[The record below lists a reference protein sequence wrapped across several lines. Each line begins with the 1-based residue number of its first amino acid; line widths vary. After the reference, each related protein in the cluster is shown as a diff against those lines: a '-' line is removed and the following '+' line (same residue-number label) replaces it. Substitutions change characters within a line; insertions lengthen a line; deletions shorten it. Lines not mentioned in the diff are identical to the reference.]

1 MILHYVD
8 LSDGSLIDTITL
20 GEDGALHYATGDAR
34 EMVEGW
40 ARRNPELDPAGVLG
54 LLTGWSNGYVVMRP
68 AAPAE

>member
-20 GEDGALHYATGDAR
+20 DGDGALHYATGDAQ

-40 ARRNPELDPAGVLG
+40 MRNLGITAGEALQQ
-54 LLTGWSNGYVVMRP
+54 LNGWSNGYAVMRP
-68 AAPAE
+68 AVPPE